1 MIFILHFSFLP
12 LTANSETFE
21 EWKLNFSNYAL
32 KQGVSPETL
41 TLVIED
47 LKFLPKVIEYD
58 RYQPEFYEDTS
69 TYIGKRTNNKKVT
82 IGLKTYKSN
91 TYAHEV
97 EIKGESKVIY
107 SPDKPLS
114 CGARVW
120 IETESEV
127 VTH

>member
-1 MIFILHFSFLP
+1 MKTKIHVNQHVVRS
-12 LTANSETFE
+12 
-21 EWKLNFSNYAL
+21 
-32 KQGVSPETL
+32 
-41 TLVIED
+41 
-47 LKFLPKVIEYD
+47 
-58 RYQPEFYEDTS
+58 
-69 TYIGKRTNNKKVT
+69 NKKHGKKETVLT
-82 IGLKTYKSN
+82 VKTYKSN

>member
-1 MIFILHFSFLP
+1 MKTKIHVNQHVVRS
-12 LTANSETFE
+12 
-21 EWKLNFSNYAL
+21 
-32 KQGVSPETL
+32 
-41 TLVIED
+41 
-47 LKFLPKVIEYD
+47 
-58 RYQPEFYEDTS
+58 
-69 TYIGKRTNNKKVT
+69 NKKHGKKETVLT
-82 IGLKTYKSN
+82 VKTYKSN

-127 VTH
+127 VVLN